1 MPRIMLSY
9 TVHRTR
15 SQHLKDKM
23 GKEFMSLMDI
33 SYIQTEML
41 SIHTTYIYIYPSM
54 NLCFHNSQA
63 CCVHKFNF
71 QWTHTIYFSA
81 VNVRQ
86 QGGNPLA
93 K

>member
-41 SIHTTYIYIYPSM
+41 SIHTTDIYISLHEPLLPQFSSM
-54 NLCFHNSQA
+54 LC
-63 CCVHKFNF
+63 
-71 QWTHTIYFSA
+71 T
-81 VNVRQ
+81 
-86 QGGNPLA
+86 
-93 K
+93 